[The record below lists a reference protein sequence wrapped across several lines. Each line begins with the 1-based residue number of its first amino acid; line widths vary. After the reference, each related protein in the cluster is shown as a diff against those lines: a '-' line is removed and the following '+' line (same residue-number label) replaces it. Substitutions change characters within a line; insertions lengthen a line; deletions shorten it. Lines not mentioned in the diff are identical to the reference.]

1 MKCPTCHED
10 YATRAGY
17 DAHVPNC
24 AYRDNPLPEPETEK
38 GGDNGSNDDGLDKM
52 MVAELKA
59 IAEGLGIEVPKK
71 PKKAELIE
79 AIREA
84 RAEFRAAAEYYGGEG
99 VDGEDSEGDE

>member
-24 AYRDNPLPEPETEK
+24 AYRDNPLPEPKESGK
-38 GGDNGSNDDGLDKM
+38 VKSDGLDSMK
-52 MVAELKA
+52 VNELKA
-59 IAEGLGIEVPKK
+59 MAEEMGIEDAGKM
-71 PKKAELIE
+71 KKAELIE

-84 RAEFRAAAEYYGGEG
+84 QAEAQAAAEYYGGEG
-99 VDGEDSEGDE
+99 LDCEESEDNE

>member
-24 AYRDNPLPEPETEK
+24 AYRENPLPEPKESGK
-38 GGDNGSNDDGLDKM
+38 VKSDGLDSMK
-52 MVAELKA
+52 VNELKA
-59 IAEGLGIEVPKK
+59 MAEEMGIEGAGKMKK
-71 PKKAELIE
+71 TELIE

-84 RAEFRAAAEYYGGEG
+84 QAEAQAAAEYYGAMA
-99 VDGEDSEGDE
+99 